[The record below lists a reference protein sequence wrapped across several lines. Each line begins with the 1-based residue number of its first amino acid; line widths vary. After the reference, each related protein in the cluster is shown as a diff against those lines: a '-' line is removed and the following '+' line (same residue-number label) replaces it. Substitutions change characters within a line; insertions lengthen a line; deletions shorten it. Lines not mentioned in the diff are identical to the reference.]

1 MEEHPKGGISGVDPL
16 RAIDLWT
23 LRDIEA
29 KWTMFPVD
37 HDHLRELIELWLGGD
52 EGSESCDYERR
63 PSGGVF
69 MTDAFDC
76 WWQWVTKPVSSL
88 ETIPVEVYRA
98 VMALPEAARQ
108 DRERVNE
115 AVRQLLARNH
125 D

>member
-1 MEEHPKGGISGVDPL
+1 
-16 RAIDLWT
+16 
-23 LRDIEA
+23 
-29 KWTMFPVD
+29 
-37 HDHLRELIELWLGGD
+37 
-52 EGSESCDYERR
+52 
-63 PSGGVF
+63 

-98 VMALPEAARQ
+98 VIALPEAARQ